1 MTNTSSFPAPR
12 VPVTLITGFL
22 GAGKTTLLNGVL
34 NGAHGPKVAVI
45 VNEFGDAGLDHDLIE
60 AVDEEVILMQSGCLC
75 CSMRGDLVR
84 TLHDL
89 MDRRVEEKIAFD
101 RVVIETTGL
110 ADPAP
115 ILQTLLT
122 NYALSKRFKMDGTVT
137 VADAAAGPDTLDRQ
151 FEAVSQVAMADL
163 IVVTKSDLVIE
174 PKVQAFETR
183 LRGINPTAEI
193 LRAQNGAVDKD
204 ALWGLTAMRQDVQ
217 QEDAIAWLSQPS
229 APDPLQNLSGL
240 SKDAVIDTSQS
251 PHDTRIS
258 SASIVLNNPIP
269 VAAFDLWLDTLIA
282 LRGPD
287 ILRVKGVVHLEDVPT
302 PFVFHGVQ
310 HLFDPPVPLKDW
322 QGEDRTS
329 RIVVIARDMTRPELT
344 YSLDMLRAHQ
354 TQPTPVTQF
363 AGDTP

>member
-1 MTNTSSFPAPR
+1 MTNPSVNTAPR

-22 GAGKTTLLNGVL
+22 GAGKTSLLNGVL
-34 NGAHGPKVAVI
+34 NAEYGQKVAVI

-60 AVDEEVILMQSGCLC
+60 AVDEDVILMQSGCLC

-89 MDRRVEEKIAFD
+89 MDRRNAGQVSFD

-115 ILQTLLT
+115 ILHTLLT
-122 NYALSKRFKMDGTVT
+122 NHALARRFHTDGTVT

-193 LRAQNGAVDKD
+193 QRAKHGAVEND
-204 ALWGLTAMRQDVQ
+204 ALWGLSAMRQDVRH
-217 QEDAIAWLSQPS
+217 DTAMAWLREPT
-229 APDPLQNLSGL
+229 ALDPLQNLSGL
-240 SKDAVIDTSQS
+240 SQATEIDTFSS
-251 PHDTRIS
+251 PHDARIS
-258 SASIVLNNPIP
+258 SASIVLHEPIP

-322 QGEDRTS
+322 QGDDHTS
-329 RIVVIARDMTRPELT
+329 RIVVIARDMNRPELT

-354 TQPTPVTQF
+354 TETTPETKLG
-363 AGDTP
+363 GDTP